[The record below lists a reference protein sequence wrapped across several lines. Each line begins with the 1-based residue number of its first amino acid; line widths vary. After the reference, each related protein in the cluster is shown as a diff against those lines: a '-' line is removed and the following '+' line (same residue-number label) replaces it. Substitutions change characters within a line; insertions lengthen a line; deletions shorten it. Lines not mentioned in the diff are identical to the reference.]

1 MQLGSLI
8 FNSKDKFTFQWTA
21 AAGAASYRFSLI
33 DERGSVVKSGVV
45 TGETHTETIH
55 NQDFCTWQ
63 VEALDAAG
71 NVIASERSPE
81 IWFGDEGKEWY
92 KISALSPNL
101 ICMVMTQDFHDYSA
115 PLNYYLAHPD
125 KYTRPIVSFRCSDP
139 WPNLALDDTLLLMDG
154 ELYVKNGSRYDF
166 YGTLMQSENISP
178 RMSADSSGFFSLN
191 TTVYRYSGGRAVR
204 LFTLP
209 CSGGW
214 PEIYFLNSQI
224 AVTDSGVW
232 RIAGTEPEL
241 AGTFDFP
248 LPDAGE
254 LTISGKY
261 AVSYGYE
268 GDSMISYRIDSRG
281 NVSRLPDVPL
291 SLPSG
296 YQASEIDLQGNR
308 VALLA
313 SDWEGGN
320 RLSVYEISGDMWKL
334 IHEQAISGF
343 DLTLFWKDNSTVM
356 LRDQAEDRLSSI
368 RLPAD
373 SGAAP
378 MEPDNI
384 DGLAAQVKQY
394 SVTVKWNKSSIR
406 NCTYELLVDGLGSVV
421 TKSNK
426 FTFKDVPVGRY
437 SGSVRVIA
445 PDGNAGEWSESY
457 TVSVADVT
465 APKLGKVTAA
475 VNGYTGVISWNGS
488 DNVGVEYYEVR
499 CAGQVK
505 TATGTSVEFDHLAVG
520 KYHAE
525 VTAFDAAG
533 NASKTGK
540 VKITVRDATP
550 PERVTGL
557 AVPVVDGKY
566 KATLSWD
573 TGVDNSGKVANYEIL
588 LDNGKILKSGKTSI
602 GIGKLSVGE
611 HSYRVRAV
619 DKNKNVGEWS
629 EVQTFTVRDMTAPTS
644 VKARATVNGYTV
656 SFALSGKDNSGSI
669 AGYVVTCGD
678 KKTQT
683 TTSTAVL
690 SDFGVGKQTAYVVA
704 YDAEGNAS
712 KETKVSFTVKDAT
725 PPEKVTGLAVPVVD
739 GKYKATLSWDTGVD
753 NSGKVANYEILL
765 DNGKILKSGKT
776 SIGIG
781 KLSVGEHSYRVRAV
795 DKNKNVGEWSEVQ
808 TFTVRDMTAPGNVSV
823 KAKVEE
829 NSLLLSWKT
838 PKDNVGVTGYILKHG
853 ANLEHSEFL
862 AADKLA
868 FRIDGITKGSYQYQ
882 LIAVD
887 AEGNE
892 SKPKNGKATIKTD
905 LPTAELNQELPDAAQ
920 LAGFDSGVQAIAG
933 LVDDPLAFCRAL
945 RLDAEL
951 KLSAAELLDRAETGR
966 RPAPLFT
973 AAS

>member
-1 MQLGSLI
+1 MHMQLGSLI

-81 IWFGDEGKEWY
+81 IWFGGEGKEWY
-92 KISALSPNL
+92 EISALSPNL
-101 ICMVMTQDFHDYSA
+101 ICMVMTQDFHNDSA

-191 TTVYRYSGGRAVR
+191 NTVYRYSGGRAVR

-209 CSGGW
+209 SSGGR
-214 PEIYFLNSQI
+214 PEIHFLNSQI

-356 LRDQAEDRLSSI
+356 LRNLAGNLSSI

-426 FTFKDVPVGRY
+426 FTFKNVPVGRY

-557 AVPVVDGKY
+557 AVPAVDGKY

-588 LDNGKILKSGKTSI
+588 LDNGKILKSGKTTLNVSN
-602 GIGKLSVGE
+602 LSVGE
-611 HSYRVRAV
+611 HTYKVRAV
-619 DKNKNVGEWS
+619 DK
-629 EVQTFTVRDMTAPTS
+629 D
-644 VKARATVNGYTV
+644 
-656 SFALSGKDNSGSI
+656 
-669 AGYVVTCGD
+669 
-678 KKTQT
+678 
-683 TTSTAVL
+683 
-690 SDFGVGKQTAYVVA
+690 
-704 YDAEGNAS
+704 
-712 KETKVSFTVKDAT
+712 
-725 PPEKVTGLAVPVVD
+725 
-739 GKYKATLSWDTGVD
+739 
-753 NSGKVANYEILL
+753 
-765 DNGKILKSGKT
+765 
-776 SIGIG
+776 
-781 KLSVGEHSYRVRAV
+781 
-795 DKNKNVGEWSEVQ
+795 KNVGEWSEVQ

-868 FRIDGITKGSYQYQ
+868 FRIDGIAKGSYQYQ

-905 LPTAELNQELPDAAQ
+905 LPTAELNQELPDVAQ

>member
-81 IWFGDEGKEWY
+81 IWFGGEGKEWY
-92 KISALSPNL
+92 EISALSPNL
-101 ICMVMTQDFHDYSA
+101 ICMVMTQDFHNDSA

-139 WPNLALDDTLLLMDG
+139 WPNLALDDPLLLMDG

-191 TTVYRYSGGRAVR
+191 NTVYRYSGGRAVR

-209 CSGGW
+209 SSGGR
-214 PEIYFLNSQI
+214 PEIHFLNSQI

-356 LRDQAEDRLSSI
+356 LRNLAGNLSSI

-426 FTFKDVPVGRY
+426 FTFKNVPVGRY

-557 AVPVVDGKY
+557 AVPAVDGKY

-588 LDNGKILKSGKTSI
+588 LDNGKILKSGKTTLNVSN
-602 GIGKLSVGE
+602 LSVGE
-611 HSYRVRAV
+611 HTYKVRAV
-619 DKNKNVGEWS
+619 DK
-629 EVQTFTVRDMTAPTS
+629 D
-644 VKARATVNGYTV
+644 
-656 SFALSGKDNSGSI
+656 
-669 AGYVVTCGD
+669 
-678 KKTQT
+678 
-683 TTSTAVL
+683 
-690 SDFGVGKQTAYVVA
+690 
-704 YDAEGNAS
+704 
-712 KETKVSFTVKDAT
+712 
-725 PPEKVTGLAVPVVD
+725 
-739 GKYKATLSWDTGVD
+739 
-753 NSGKVANYEILL
+753 
-765 DNGKILKSGKT
+765 
-776 SIGIG
+776 
-781 KLSVGEHSYRVRAV
+781 
-795 DKNKNVGEWSEVQ
+795 KNVGEWSEVQ

-868 FRIDGITKGSYQYQ
+868 FRIDGIAKGSYQYQ

-905 LPTAELNQELPDAAQ
+905 LPTAELNQELPDVAQ

>member
-33 DERGSVVKSGVV
+33 DERGSIVKSGVV

-81 IWFGDEGKEWY
+81 IWFGGEGKEWY
-92 KISALSPNL
+92 EISALSPNL
-101 ICMVMTQDFHDYSA
+101 ICMVMTQDFHNDSA

-139 WPNLALDDTLLLMDG
+139 WPNLALDETLLLMDG

-209 CSGGW
+209 SSGGR
-214 PEIYFLNSQI
+214 PEIHFLNSQI

-320 RLSVYEISGDMWKL
+320 RLSVYEISGDTWKL
-334 IHEQAISGF
+334 IHEQTISGF

-356 LRDQAEDRLSSI
+356 LRNLAGNLSSI

-426 FTFKDVPVGRY
+426 FTFKNVPVGRY

-566 KATLSWD
+566 KATLFWD

-588 LDNGKILKSGKTSI
+588 LDNGKILKSGKTTLNVSN
-602 GIGKLSVGE
+602 LSVGE
-611 HSYRVRAV
+611 HTYKVRAV
-619 DKNKNVGEWS
+619 DK
-629 EVQTFTVRDMTAPTS
+629 D
-644 VKARATVNGYTV
+644 
-656 SFALSGKDNSGSI
+656 
-669 AGYVVTCGD
+669 
-678 KKTQT
+678 
-683 TTSTAVL
+683 
-690 SDFGVGKQTAYVVA
+690 
-704 YDAEGNAS
+704 
-712 KETKVSFTVKDAT
+712 
-725 PPEKVTGLAVPVVD
+725 
-739 GKYKATLSWDTGVD
+739 
-753 NSGKVANYEILL
+753 
-765 DNGKILKSGKT
+765 
-776 SIGIG
+776 
-781 KLSVGEHSYRVRAV
+781 
-795 DKNKNVGEWSEVQ
+795 KNVGEWSEVQ
-808 TFTVRDMTAPGNVSV
+808 TFTVRDMTAPGNVFV

-868 FRIDGITKGSYQYQ
+868 FRIDGIAKGASQYH

-905 LPTAELNQELPDAAQ
+905 LPTAELNQELPDVAQ
-920 LAGFDSGVQAIAG
+920 LAGFDSGVQAIAV
-933 LVDDPLAFCRAL
+933 LLDDPLAFCRAL

-966 RPAPLFT
+966 RPVSLFT

>member
-55 NQDFCTWQ
+55 NQDFSTWQ

-139 WPNLALDDTLLLMDG
+139 WPDLALDDTLLLMDG

-166 YGTLMQSENISP
+166 YGPLMQNHYASP

-191 TTVYRYSGGRAVR
+191 TTIYRYSGGRAVR

-209 CSGGW
+209 SSGGR

-296 YQASEIDLQGNR
+296 YQASEINLQGNR

-313 SDWEGGN
+313 SDWE
-320 RLSVYEISGDMWKL
+320 ISGGMWKL

-426 FTFKDVPVGRY
+426 FTFKNVPVGRY

-550 PERVTGL
+550 PER
-557 AVPVVDGKY
+557 
-566 KATLSWD
+566 
-573 TGVDNSGKVANYEIL
+573 
-588 LDNGKILKSGKTSI
+588 
-602 GIGKLSVGE
+602 
-611 HSYRVRAV
+611 
-619 DKNKNVGEWS
+619 
-629 EVQTFTVRDMTAPTS
+629 
-644 VKARATVNGYTV
+644 
-656 SFALSGKDNSGSI
+656 
-669 AGYVVTCGD
+669 
-678 KKTQT
+678 
-683 TTSTAVL
+683 
-690 SDFGVGKQTAYVVA
+690 
-704 YDAEGNAS
+704 
-712 KETKVSFTVKDAT
+712 
-725 PPEKVTGLAVPVVD
+725 VTGLAVPVVD

>member
-81 IWFGDEGKEWY
+81 IWFGGEGKEWY
-92 KISALSPNL
+92 EISALSPNL
-101 ICMVMTQDFHDYSA
+101 ICMVMTQDFHNDSA

-178 RMSADSSGFFSLN
+178 RMSADSSGLFSLN

-209 CSGGW
+209 SSGGR

-356 LRDQAEDRLSSI
+356 LRNLAGNLSSI

-426 FTFKDVPVGRY
+426 FTFKNVPVGRY

-557 AVPVVDGKY
+557 AVPAVDGRY

-573 TGVDNSGKVANYEIL
+573 TGVDNSGKVANYEIQ
-588 LDNGKILKSGKTSI
+588 LDNGKILKSGKTTLNVSN
-602 GIGKLSVGE
+602 LSVGE
-611 HSYRVRAV
+611 HTYKVRAV
-619 DKNKNVGEWS
+619 DK
-629 EVQTFTVRDMTAPTS
+629 D
-644 VKARATVNGYTV
+644 
-656 SFALSGKDNSGSI
+656 
-669 AGYVVTCGD
+669 
-678 KKTQT
+678 
-683 TTSTAVL
+683 
-690 SDFGVGKQTAYVVA
+690 
-704 YDAEGNAS
+704 
-712 KETKVSFTVKDAT
+712 
-725 PPEKVTGLAVPVVD
+725 
-739 GKYKATLSWDTGVD
+739 
-753 NSGKVANYEILL
+753 
-765 DNGKILKSGKT
+765 
-776 SIGIG
+776 
-781 KLSVGEHSYRVRAV
+781 
-795 DKNKNVGEWSEVQ
+795 KNVGEWSEVQ

-868 FRIDGITKGSYQYQ
+868 FRIDGIAKGSYQYQ

-905 LPTAELNQELPDAAQ
+905 LPTAELNQELPDVAQ

>member
-1 MQLGSLI
+1 
-8 FNSKDKFTFQWTA
+8 
-21 AAGAASYRFSLI
+21 
-33 DERGSVVKSGVV
+33 
-45 TGETHTETIH
+45 
-55 NQDFCTWQ
+55 
-63 VEALDAAG
+63 
-71 NVIASERSPE
+71 
-81 IWFGDEGKEWY
+81 
-92 KISALSPNL
+92 
-101 ICMVMTQDFHDYSA
+101 
-115 PLNYYLAHPD
+115 
-125 KYTRPIVSFRCSDP
+125 
-139 WPNLALDDTLLLMDG
+139 
-154 ELYVKNGSRYDF
+154 
-166 YGTLMQSENISP
+166 
-178 RMSADSSGFFSLN
+178 
-191 TTVYRYSGGRAVR
+191 
-204 LFTLP
+204 
-209 CSGGW
+209 
-214 PEIYFLNSQI
+214 
-224 AVTDSGVW
+224 
-232 RIAGTEPEL
+232 
-241 AGTFDFP
+241 
-248 LPDAGE
+248 
-254 LTISGKY
+254 
-261 AVSYGYE
+261 
-268 GDSMISYRIDSRG
+268 MISYRIDSRG

-296 YQASEIDLQGNR
+296 YQASEINLQGNR

-313 SDWEGGN
+313 SDQEGGN
-320 RLSVYEISGDMWKL
+320 RLSVYEISGGMWKL

-343 DLTLFWKDNSTVM
+343 DLTLFWKNNSTVM

-426 FTFKDVPVGRY
+426 FTFKNVPVGSY
-437 SGSVRVIA
+437 SGSVRVIT

-557 AVPVVDGKY
+557 AVPAVDGRY
-566 KATLSWD
+566 KATLFWD

-588 LDNGKILKSGKTSI
+588 LDNGKILKSGKTTLNVSN
-602 GIGKLSVGE
+602 LSVGE
-611 HSYRVRAV
+611 HTYKVRAV
-619 DKNKNVGEWS
+619 DK
-629 EVQTFTVRDMTAPTS
+629 D
-644 VKARATVNGYTV
+644 
-656 SFALSGKDNSGSI
+656 
-669 AGYVVTCGD
+669 
-678 KKTQT
+678 
-683 TTSTAVL
+683 
-690 SDFGVGKQTAYVVA
+690 
-704 YDAEGNAS
+704 
-712 KETKVSFTVKDAT
+712 
-725 PPEKVTGLAVPVVD
+725 
-739 GKYKATLSWDTGVD
+739 
-753 NSGKVANYEILL
+753 
-765 DNGKILKSGKT
+765 
-776 SIGIG
+776 
-781 KLSVGEHSYRVRAV
+781 
-795 DKNKNVGEWSEVQ
+795 KNVGEWSEVQ

-868 FRIDGITKGSYQYQ
+868 FRIDGIAKGSYQYQ

-905 LPTAELNQELPDAAQ
+905 LPTAELNQELPDVAQ

>member
-1 MQLGSLI
+1 
-8 FNSKDKFTFQWTA
+8 
-21 AAGAASYRFSLI
+21 
-33 DERGSVVKSGVV
+33 
-45 TGETHTETIH
+45 
-55 NQDFCTWQ
+55 
-63 VEALDAAG
+63 
-71 NVIASERSPE
+71 
-81 IWFGDEGKEWY
+81 
-92 KISALSPNL
+92 
-101 ICMVMTQDFHDYSA
+101 
-115 PLNYYLAHPD
+115 
-125 KYTRPIVSFRCSDP
+125 
-139 WPNLALDDTLLLMDG
+139 
-154 ELYVKNGSRYDF
+154 
-166 YGTLMQSENISP
+166 
-178 RMSADSSGFFSLN
+178 
-191 TTVYRYSGGRAVR
+191 
-204 LFTLP
+204 
-209 CSGGW
+209 
-214 PEIYFLNSQI
+214 
-224 AVTDSGVW
+224 
-232 RIAGTEPEL
+232 
-241 AGTFDFP
+241 
-248 LPDAGE
+248 
-254 LTISGKY
+254 
-261 AVSYGYE
+261 
-268 GDSMISYRIDSRG
+268 MISYRIDSRG

-356 LRDQAEDRLSSI
+356 LCDQSEDRLSSI

-426 FTFKDVPVGRY
+426 FTFKNVPVGRY

-566 KATLSWD
+566 KATLFWD

-588 LDNGKILKSGKTSI
+588 LDNGKILKSGKTTLNVSN
-602 GIGKLSVGE
+602 LSVGE
-611 HSYRVRAV
+611 HTYKVRAV
-619 DKNKNVGEWS
+619 DK
-629 EVQTFTVRDMTAPTS
+629 D
-644 VKARATVNGYTV
+644 
-656 SFALSGKDNSGSI
+656 
-669 AGYVVTCGD
+669 
-678 KKTQT
+678 
-683 TTSTAVL
+683 
-690 SDFGVGKQTAYVVA
+690 
-704 YDAEGNAS
+704 
-712 KETKVSFTVKDAT
+712 
-725 PPEKVTGLAVPVVD
+725 
-739 GKYKATLSWDTGVD
+739 
-753 NSGKVANYEILL
+753 
-765 DNGKILKSGKT
+765 
-776 SIGIG
+776 
-781 KLSVGEHSYRVRAV
+781 
-795 DKNKNVGEWSEVQ
+795 KNVGEWSEVQ

-868 FRIDGITKGSYQYQ
+868 FRIDGIAKGSYQYQ

-905 LPTAELNQELPDAAQ
+905 LPTAELNQELPDVAQ